1 MHPARRLSF
10 DALFDAL
17 ESRVAAGAVARADE
31 GRLRLY
37 IYSNRCVYERLWD
50 DVSVLARGLV
60 LDREARVVRAT
71 PFPKFFN
78 HGEMAAPIPDE
89 PFVADEKMD
98 GSLAILFHDGDRWR
112 VVTKGSFDSP

>member
-1 MHPARRLSF
+1 
-10 DALFDAL
+10 
-17 ESRVAAGAVARADE
+17 
-31 GRLRLY
+31 
-37 IYSNRCVYERLWD
+37 
-50 DVSVLARGLV
+50 VLARGLV
-60 LDREARVVRAT
+60 PDREARVVRAT

-112 VVTKGSFDSP
+112 VATKGSFDSPQARLAELWLAAHPLHLLTPGTTYLFELIATDNRIVVKYDFEGLVLLGALDEG